1 MLGNLLVQAMGAGE
15 ISSLAEGREVV
26 RASVEPSLHEPDERA
41 EWDEARARFAA
52 IVTGRSLE
60 VSA

>member
-1 MLGNLLVQAMGAGE
+1 VLGNLLVQAMAAGE

-26 RASVEPSLHEPDERA
+26 RSSVELSLHEPDEQP
-41 EWDEARARFAA
+41 EWDEARVRFAA
-52 IVTGRSLE
+52 IVASRSLE